1 LTCRVLPAI
10 FRVAAAAEAR
20 SFSILDRS
28 DAVLAVA
35 LDPAA
40 VDFLTP
46 ARALAA
52 VFVDARIFS
61 AKAFRVE
68 VFPAKVFR
76 AEVFLAKVFLAKVLA
91 VEDLAAEDLAAD
103 VLAVRAPAFAALV
116 LVAPPARAF
125 LATLRLLSAALA
137 AATLAAL
144 VLLDAALV
152 ARARAVAV
160 SVLVRPANREE
171 EADFAA
177 ILLVLP
183 RVPAEAGAFRLF
195 AAFLFDG
202 ILGTLLHLPRFG
214 DGTRLAA
221 PGRVALLG

>member
-1 LTCRVLPAI
+1 
-10 FRVAAAAEAR
+10 
-20 SFSILDRS
+20 
-28 DAVLAVA
+28 
-35 LDPAA
+35 
-40 VDFLTP
+40 
-46 ARALAA
+46 LAA

-76 AEVFLAKVFLAKVLA
+76 AEVFLAKVLVAKV
-91 VEDLAAEDLAAD
+91 LAAEDLAAD

-116 LVAPPARAF
+116 LVAPPACAF

-137 AATLAAL
+137 AAILAAAALAAL

-177 ILLVLP
+177 VLLVLP
-183 RVPAEAGAFRLF
+183 LDPAEAGAFRLF